1 MLQFWHRMPLNL
13 QVIVAED
20 FLVPR
25 SYSDKL
31 VVSSIE
37 DQSSQF
43 PVGTPG
49 KGDKPIMVELQKL
62 FVYSGLIVESLK
74 VTFGDQLEQ
83 IAIALLVLGQ

>member
-1 MLQFWHRMPLNL
+1 MPLNL

-37 DQSSQF
+37 DQSGQF
-43 PVGTPG
+43 PVGTPRE
-49 KGDKPIMVELQKL
+49 GDKPIMVELEKL
-62 FVYSGLIVESLK
+62 FIYPGLIVESLK
-74 VTFGDQLEQ
+74 VALSNQLEQ